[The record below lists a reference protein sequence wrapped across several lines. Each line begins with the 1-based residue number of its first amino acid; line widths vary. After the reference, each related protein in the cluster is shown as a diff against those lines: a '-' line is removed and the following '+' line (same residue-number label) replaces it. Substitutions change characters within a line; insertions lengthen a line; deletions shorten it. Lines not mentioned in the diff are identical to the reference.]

1 MSGLREQVARRWD
14 GVRFWHVTAAE
25 RTATHPADRHVPPG
39 GDHVV
44 RAVDVEAD
52 PALVWRWVC
61 QLQLAP
67 YSYDLVDN
75 LGRRSPR
82 TLTPGAEHLEVGQ
95 RFLVGPLVEL
105 EEGRSVTAATTG
117 LAARAFGPVA
127 LSYQVV
133 PGVDARA
140 RILACLATGPARGR
154 VDRAWQHLLAAG
166 DLVMMRRQL
175 RTLRD
180 LAQRDDRRDPPHAR
194 EHPPAS
200 PG

>member
-1 MSGLREQVARRWD
+1 MNGPLDR
-14 GVRFWHVTAAE
+14 VRFWNVTPAE
-25 RTATHPADRHVPPG
+25 RTAAHPADRHVPEG
-39 GDHVV
+39 GGHVV

-82 TLTPGAEHLEVGQ
+82 SLTPGAEELTLGQ
-95 RFLVGPLVEL
+95 RFLIGPLVEL
-105 EEGRSVTAATTG
+105 DDGRAVTAATRG
-117 LAARAFGPVA
+117 LAARVCGPVA
-127 LSYQVV
+127 LSYEVV
-133 PGVDARA
+133 PGVGSRS

-154 VDRAWQHLLAAG
+154 VDRVAQELLGVG

-175 RTLRD
+175 LTLRD
-180 LAQRDDRRDPPHAR
+180 LAERDQRQRDRRDQQGRP
-194 EHPPAS
+194 
-200 PG
+200 